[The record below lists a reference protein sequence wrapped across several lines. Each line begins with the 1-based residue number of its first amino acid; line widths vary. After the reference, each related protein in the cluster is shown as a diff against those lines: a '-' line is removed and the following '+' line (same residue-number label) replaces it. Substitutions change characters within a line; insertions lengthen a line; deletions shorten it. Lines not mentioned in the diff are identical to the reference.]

1 MVKITL
7 RNNGYEKIKNLV
19 KDILVEFEFYY
30 IPMNRNFTIFVIFE
44 KINIK
49 NDHNDALVD
58 MKNMKTSRKRY

>member
-1 MVKITL
+1 M
-7 RNNGYEKIKNLV
+7 
-19 KDILVEFEFYY
+19 DFEFYY

-58 MKNMKTSRKRY
+58 MKSMKTSRKRY